1 VLVDVL
7 MYVFASISVRAR
19 IARRIQ
25 QQQIAKQKVLALVFA
40 FGFGFG
46 LWP

>member
-1 VLVDVL
+1 
-7 MYVFASISVRAR
+7 VRAMM
-19 IARRIQ
+19 ASRRLQ